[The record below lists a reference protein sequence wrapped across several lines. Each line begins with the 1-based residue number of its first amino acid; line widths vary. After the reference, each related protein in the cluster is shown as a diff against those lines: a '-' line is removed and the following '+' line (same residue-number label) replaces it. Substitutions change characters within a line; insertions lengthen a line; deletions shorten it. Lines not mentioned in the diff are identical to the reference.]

1 MKSPLLVALVLLA
14 APAWAQ
20 HIEFAP
26 VTATF
31 TTTAP
36 IRSITPAVDD
46 LKIGRDYTFGA
57 RVSYLISTRTSVEE
71 LWTWQNTNM
80 RMGTGAA
87 DVTLFQMEISRFDT
101 NFVYTFGDNERGSG
115 LRPFLSAGMGVST
128 MMASEVDTES
138 KFAWNVGGGVKW
150 FFTKTLGS
158 RFDARYAPVQLNT
171 KSATYCAPFSF
182 CQNTLQPFQVQAAL
196 VIRF

>member
-1 MKSPLLVALVLLA
+1 MKSPLIAALVLLA
-14 APAWAQ
+14 SPAWAQ
-20 HIEFAP
+20 RVEFAP

-36 IRSITPAVDD
+36 IRSSTPAVDG

-57 RVSYLISTRTSVEE
+57 RAAYLFSTHKSVEG

-80 RMGTGAA
+80 RMGTGAT

-101 NFVYTFGDNERGSG
+101 NFVYTFGDNDRGI
-115 LRPFLSAGMGVST
+115 RPFFSAGVGVST

-138 KFAWNVGGGVKW
+138 KFAWNAGGGVKW
-150 FFTKTLGS
+150 FFTRTLGS

-182 CQNTLQPFQVQAAL
+182 CQNMLQPFQVQAAL

>member
-1 MKSPLLVALVLLA
+1 MKSLLLVASIFLA

-20 HIEFAP
+20 RIEFAP

-31 TTTAP
+31 TSTAP
-36 IRSITPAVDD
+36 IRSATPAVDE

-57 RVSYLISTRTSVEE
+57 RATYLISTHTAVEA

-80 RMGTGAA
+80 RMGTSTA
-87 DVTLFQMEISRFDT
+87 DVTLFQMEISRFDG
-101 NFVYTFGDNERGSG
+101 NFLYTFGENDRSI
-115 LRPFLSAGMGVST
+115 RPFLGAGLGVST
-128 MMASEVDTES
+128 MMASDVQTES
-138 KFAWNVGGGVKW
+138 KFAWNAGGGVKW

-171 KSATYCAPFSF
+171 RSAAYCAPFSF
-182 CQNTLQPFQVQAAL
+182 CQSSLQPFQLQAAL
-196 VIRF
+196 LIRF